1 MKKVNYLVGVV
12 IPCVF
17 LCLTS
22 CRKDTQENA
31 LTDQSQNKV
40 SSKKEFVR
48 LNSGIVVQKKGSQ
61 YFLQGDILLSPDQ
74 FDLLDKEGRLD
85 APVSKEAN
93 QSKENAVAPSTGM
106 AFSNKTQPRSV
117 GRHPNENRMW
127 AMVRYIVN
135 PGVTPAARSIISQAI
150 QHWEAT
156 TNVRFYNATGQPTVD
171 PTWGFYYPYLEF
183 FHGTNDGS
191 PWNSPGNWSFVGRWD
206 LVKNVAQHG
215 RNDAGQWVSLDP
227 YPSFRSA
234 VHEIGHAIGLYHE
247 HIRPDRNNYITVHY
261 DRIDP
266 SFTQEEIEANWYPVS
281 TGNYSMF
288 GALDYNSIMMYDQMA
303 GAAGS
308 LPVITVNGSSTGY
321 TVNTSGLSTLDRTY
335 ANNYYIP
342 YIARSDVY
350 RELPAVVYKTDNTV
364 ATEQERLDFQ
374 AYLNNGNPYP
384 PDCCRL
390 PNDHTNL

>member
-1 MKKVNYLVGVV
+1 MGLF
-12 IPCVF
+12 IPCMF
-17 LCLTS
+17 LFVTS
-22 CRKDTQENA
+22 CRKDTQDKNLANQPKNE
-31 LTDQSQNKV
+31 V
-40 SSKKEFVR
+40 SSVQEFVR
-48 LNSGIVVQKKGSQ
+48 LKSGIVVKKSGSQ
-61 YFLQGDILLSPDQ
+61 YFLQDDIVLSPDQ

-85 APVSKEAN
+85 APVSKEPN
-93 QSKENAVAPSTGM
+93 ESKENAISPITGM
-106 AFSNKTQPRSV
+106 AFVNKVQPRSV
-117 GRHPNENRMW
+117 GRHPNENKMW

-135 PGVTPAARSIISQAI
+135 PMVTQAARIRISQAI

-171 PTWGFYYPYLEF
+171 PTWGFHYPYLEF
-183 FHGTNDGS
+183 FHGANDGTS
-191 PWNSPGNWSFVGRWD
+191 WNSAGNWSFVGRWD
-206 LVKNVAQHG
+206 LVKNIGQHG
-215 RNDAGQWVSLDP
+215 RNDAGQWVSLELN
-227 YPSFRSA
+227 PSFRAA

-266 SFTQEEIEANWYPVS
+266 SFTQMQIEANWYPVS

-308 LPVITVNGSSTGY
+308 LPVITVNGNPAGY
-321 TVNTSGLSTLDRTY
+321 TVNTTGLSTLDRMY

-364 ATEQERLDFQ
+364 ATAQEIFEFQ

-384 PDCCRL
+384 PNCCRL